1 MVEQRLVEAGR
12 ARDRQ
17 RGQGGAIEQGKL
29 KQLFAGQRAGTL
41 FLQSGQQRVEGDPVG
56 LALGAKASGR
66 KGRRRDAGGG
76 TGKGGGRQEKRRVGK
91 RCAVQG
97 EVRGER
103 VKKNK

>member
-1 MVEQRLVEAGR
+1 MIRRPPRSTRTDTLVPYTTLFR
-12 ARDRQ
+12 S
-17 RGQGGAIEQGKL
+17 GQGGAIGQGKL

-76 TGKGGGRQEKRRVGK
+76 TGKGGRRAH
-91 RCAVQG
+91 RPPC
-97 EVRGER
+97 RLMPR
-103 VKKNK
+103 

>member
-56 LALGAKASGR
+56 LALGATASGR

-76 TGKGGGRQEKRRVGK
+76 TGKGGRREIGRASGR
-91 RCAVQG
+91 
-97 EVRGER
+97 ER
-103 VKKNK
+103 VCQYV